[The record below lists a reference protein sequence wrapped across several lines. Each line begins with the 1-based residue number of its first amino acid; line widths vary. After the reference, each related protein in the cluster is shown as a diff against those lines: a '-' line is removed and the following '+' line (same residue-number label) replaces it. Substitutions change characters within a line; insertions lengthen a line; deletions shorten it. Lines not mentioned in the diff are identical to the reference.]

1 MEKPPIEERRAFD
14 FVLKQHTDDEIER
27 YEDLKKDI
35 KELKETVENLV
46 SIWNQAKGAISLIK
60 WIVAI
65 SGSFGAFILFIKDH
79 VK

>member
-1 MEKPPIEERRAFD
+1 MDERRSFD
-14 FVLKQHTDDEIER
+14 LVLKQHTEEEIER

-46 SIWNQAKGAISLIK
+46 SIWNQAKGALSLIK
-60 WIVAI
+60 WIAAI